1 MKVWING
8 EKVTKTYEEICHD
21 LGFIP
26 ETHFVTVSTCGSIGF
41 SAGKRDEIRQLY
53 RAIHRKGYKP
63 SMRIVRTIRNL
74 SM

>member
-8 EKVTKTYEEICHD
+8 EKVTKTYEEICRD

-26 ETHFVTVSTCGSIGF
+26 ETHFVTVNTCGAIGF

-63 SMRIVRTIRNL
+63 TRAIKQTIHNL
-74 SM
+74 MM